1 MEIIEGK
8 LIEAQ
13 KVVIYGPEGIGKST
27 LASQFPNPI
36 FIDTEGSTRHLNV
49 RRLKRPSSFTMLTQ
63 QIDYIKNN
71 SDICNTLIIDTADW
85 AEMLCKNEFCSKK
98 QISGIE
104 DIGYGKGYV
113 YLAEDF
119 GRMLNLLEEIRER
132 GINVVITAHAVMR
145 KFEQPDELGSYD
157 RWELKLEKKVA
168 PLLKEWADML
178 LFVNF
183 KTYVINVDDKGAQK
197 GKNKAQGGK
206 RVMYAT
212 HHPCWDAKNRHDL
225 PDEMPLEYSAIA
237 HCIPI
242 INTCKFESSVNQTK
256 SDKVETSSVGKNNMS
271 DSDASGISEKA
282 ENIPEDSGIPKALK
296 DLMDASD
303 IQVTIEDIQ
312 DAVSSR
318 GYYPEGT
325 PISNYAP
332 EFIDG
337 CLIGAWGQVLNMIKE
352 RKTQKNDFMVVQN
365 SGLNEIPF
373 NTK

>member
-49 RRLKRPSSFTMLTQ
+49 RRLKRPSSFTMLMQ

-85 AEMLCKNEFCSKK
+85 AEMLCKNEFCSNK

-119 GRMLNLLEEIRER
+119 GRMLNLLEEICER

-178 LFVNF
+178 LFVNY

-225 PDEMPLEYSAIA
+225 PDEMPLEYSAIH

-242 INTCKFESSVNQTK
+242 VNQTK
-256 SDKVETSSVGKNNMS
+256 SDKAETSSVGKSNMS
-271 DSDASGISEKA
+271 DSNAGGISEKT

-318 GYYPEGT
+318 GYYPKGT

-365 SGLNEIPF
+365 SGLNKIPF